1 MADTNLLQLLNYS
14 VLQQC
19 MHCGLCLPTCPTYD
33 ETRRERS
40 SPRGRIRLMR
50 DVADGRLEVGTTFAD
65 EMSYCL
71 GCLACQSAC
80 PAGVDYATLLER
92 ARGEAERQNVRRGLG
107 RWLLRG
113 VMMGQILRRPRLL
126 RAFGRLVWLYE
137 RSGLQSTLRRSEIMR
152 AIVPRVAWQW
162 DAQAPDV
169 RPPFSH
175 KRIRRRES
183 TDEAKYCVGLLTGC
197 VQDLALARINRATAD
212 VLLANDCEVVTP
224 AWQYCCG
231 SLHAHNGELE
241 WARDLARRNID
252 SFDLDEVDAII
263 TNSGGCGSHL
273 RRYGE
278 LLHDDPV
285 YAAEAQ
291 SWDRKVRDIHEW
303 LVDIDFRDPRRNP
316 GAPEQVVTYDASC
329 HLLHGQRVAHQPLEI
344 LRAIPGVRLVALAEA
359 DWCCGSA
366 GIYSLTQPEQSAK
379 LLDRKLDKIAATGAT
394 VLATGNPGC
403 LLQIERGARSDPRLQ
418 GLRVCHPIELL
429 AEAYQAE
436 QGAGA

>member
-1 MADTNLLQLLNYS
+1 MDDANLLRSLDYS

-50 DVADGRLEVGTTFAD
+50 DVADGRLEVGPTFAE

-80 PAGVDYATLLER
+80 PAGVDYAALLER
-92 ARGEAERQNVRRGLG
+92 ARGEVERQHVRRALG
-107 RWLLRG
+107 RRLFRG
-113 VMMGQILRRPRLL
+113 VMMGQVLRRPRLL
-126 RAFGRLVWLYE
+126 RTFGRLLWFFQQ
-137 RSGLQSTLRRSEIMR
+137 SGLQSMLRRSEIMR

-162 DAQAPDV
+162 DAQTPSV

-175 KRIRRRES
+175 KRIRPRES
-183 TDEAKYCVGLLTGC
+183 TDEAKYCVALLTGC
-197 VQDLALARINRATAD
+197 VQDLTFAQVNRATAD

-252 SFDLDEVDAII
+252 SFDLDEVDAVI
-263 TNSGGCGSHL
+263 TNAGGCGSHM
-273 RRYGE
+273 RKYGE
-278 LLHDDPV
+278 LLHDDPN
-285 YAAEAQ
+285 YAAKAQ
-291 SWDRKVRDIHEW
+291 NWDHKVRDIHEW
-303 LVDIDFRDPRRNP
+303 LVEINFRQPRSNP
-316 GAPEQVVTYDASC
+316 KVAEQVVTYDASC
-329 HLLHGQRVAHQPLEI
+329 HLLHGQRVAHQPLQV
-344 LRAIPGVRLVALAEA
+344 LRAVPGVRFVELAES

-379 LLDRKLDKIAATGAT
+379 LLARKLEKIAATGAA
-394 VLATGNPGC
+394 VLASANPGC
-403 LLQIERGARSDPRLQ
+403 LLQIARGASNDSRLH

-429 AEAYQAE
+429 AEAYRAE
-436 QGAGA
+436 QNRGG